1 MADGP
6 LWIDEREVARL
17 LSLSEAI
24 DVLADG
30 YRAAAAGA
38 AASMRRA
45 HLREG
50 DAILH
55 AVGGTIAGAGVAG
68 TKTWLYTPG
77 GAAPLLVIFSL
88 QDGRALA
95 VIEAFTLGQLRTA
108 ATTGLGT
115 RLLAREDASSLALLG
130 TGKQAFAQA
139 QAVATVRPI
148 TEIRLAG
155 RDPGRRAA
163 LAGRLRTQLGVSV
176 TETSEID
183 RAVDGAAIVT
193 AITRAAE
200 PILGASAISPGT
212 HINAVGAIVPS
223 RRELDEH
230 AVARADTIV
239 VDSLEQ
245 ARDDA
250 GELRAAVEAGLIDWS
265 GVRGLEAVVDQP
277 TAALRRPG
285 DVSLFKALGVGLSDV
300 ALGVEVLHR
309 AGDAGAGRALAAPAL
324 AHG

>member
-6 LWIDEREVARL
+6 LWIGEQEVARL

-30 YRAAAAGA
+30 YRSAAAGA

-50 DAILH
+50 DSILH
-55 AVGGTIAGAGVAG
+55 AVGGTIADAAVAG

-77 GAAPLLVIFSL
+77 GAAPLLIVFSL
-88 QDGRALA
+88 EDGRVLA

-108 ATTGLGT
+108 ATSGLGT
-115 RLLAREDASSLALLG
+115 RLLAREDAASLALLG

-139 QAVATVRPI
+139 QAILAVRPI

-163 LAGRLRTQLGVSV
+163 LAARLRTELGVDV
-176 TETSEID
+176 IETSEVN
-183 RAVDGAAIVT
+183 RAVAGAAIVT

-200 PILGASAISPGT
+200 PILAASAISPGT

-239 VDSLEQ
+239 VDSLPQ
-245 ARDDA
+245 AREDA

-265 GVRGLEAVVDQP
+265 NVRGLEAVVDEP

-300 ALGVEVLHR
+300 ALGVEVLRR
-309 AGDAGAGRALAAPAL
+309 ARDAGAGHALAPPAL